1 MIGDTIKLIVE
12 AKCIN
17 GPYSNVKMTANF
29 TMGNAD
35 FFEDEEGELASDKSI
50 GSVSG
55 VLGGRGGVQISQAGG
70 DTWQI
75 DAPTIWL
82 AFQEAL
88 QRLDPIPEEGVCQ

>member
-17 GPYSNVKMTANF
+17 GPSYTGKMTANF
-29 TMGNAD
+29 TVGNAD
-35 FFEDEEGELASDKSI
+35 FFEGEEDKLAFDKSI

-55 VLGGRGGVQISQAGG
+55 VLGGRGGIQISQRDG

-88 QRLDPIPEEGVCQ
+88 QHLAPVPEEGVCQ